1 MRKLKFVGLLVG
13 LLACWFVSCS
23 GAFALQLETGNVIEI
38 AKGKVVNDNLLA
50 AGEKIRI
57 DGDIKGDLLA
67 FGSEIT
73 ITGNV
78 DGNIITTGGEVML
91 SGNAKNVFAAGGK
104 VTVNGVVKNDLLAG
118 AGEMYVGKDSRIG
131 RDLYIGAGSANI
143 GGKIFRNTKIGVGN
157 LIIDPAATIKGSLD
171 YSVRYSHISDKA
183 SIVGK
188 VTAST
193 MPDYQ
198 DRVNEIF
205 AGIVLTKEIV
215 GTLTILLIGILAII
229 FMPNQVKLVNYT
241 MTSQFWKS
249 LGWGV
254 LSILVIP
261 LLIILLIIT
270 LIGIP
275 LGMLLLAYYI
285 FGVYIAGIFTS
296 MVIGQWILSKISKA
310 HLSLIWAFV
319 IGFVIY
325 KLLTWVPIVGW
336 LFHLIVLLWAF
347 GALARSRFET
357 YKEAREKAVL

>member
-1 MRKLKFVGLLVG
+1 MRRIMFVGLLVS
-13 LLACWFVSCS
+13 LLVIGS
-23 GAFALQLETGNVIEI
+23 GAFALQLQTGNIIEL

-50 AGEKIRI
+50 AGEIIRI
-57 DGDIKGDLLA
+57 DGDVKGDLLA

-73 ITGNV
+73 INGNV
-78 DGNIITTGGEVML
+78 DGNII
-91 SGNAKNVFAAGGK
+91 AAGGK
-104 VTVNGVVKNDLLAG
+104 VTLNGVVKNDLLAG

-131 RDLYIGAGSANI
+131 RDLYVGAGSANI
-143 GGKIFRNTKIGVGN
+143 GGKIFRNTKLGVGK
-157 LIIDPAATIKGSLD
+157 LIIDPATTIKGSLD

-229 FMPNQVKLVNYT
+229 FMPNQVKLINDS

-261 LLIILLIIT
+261 LLITLLIIT
-270 LIGIP
+270 LIGAP
-275 LGMLLLAYYI
+275 LGMLLLAYYV
-285 FGVYIAGIFTS
+285 FGIYIAAIFTS
-296 MVIGQWILSKISKA
+296 MVIGQWILSKINKA
-310 HLSLIWAFV
+310 HLSLIWALA

-347 GALARSRFET
+347 GALVSSRFET